1 MHAMPPLIPPER
13 LIDWTG
19 ERCVPWADD
28 RRVIYE
34 HLHRYVFAAELAAGR
49 NVLDLGSGEGYGA
62 AILAQVANSVTG
74 IEIDADSVEHARR
87 RYRAANLE
95 FMCGSVLDLEH
106 RHDASFDLIVCFEM
120 IEHIGEQ
127 DSLVASARRLL
138 KSDGLFLVST
148 PDREIYSEASDYHN
162 PFHVKEMNRREFEDL
177 LSEQF
182 EHVALWTQSVVVGS
196 ILRSLGPELGQLDHG
211 AGIGLVEG
219 EWQQQPVAPP
229 PYLLAIASNRRL
241 PVLPTVS
248 ILHDGGALAQLS
260 SSSLEPWAGSEAPP
274 GLYEL
279 WDEDRLRRQ
288 VGIYESAIAVETEA
302 RRRAQLEVSEGERAQ
317 RELRSLLEDRDA
329 EIERL
334 KGRLGEIERSRAW
347 HMVTRY
353 RRLRELSRTAR
364 RHGSIEE

>member
-34 HLHRYVFAAELAAGR
+34 HLHRYVLAAELAPGQ

-62 AILAQVANSVTG
+62 AILAHVANTVTG

-95 FMCGSVLDLEH
+95 FMCRSVLDLEYLD
-106 RHDASFDLIVCFEM
+106 DASFDLIVCFEM

-127 DSLVASARRLL
+127 DLLVASARRLL
-138 KSDGLFLVST
+138 KTDGLFVVST
-148 PDREIYSEASDYHN
+148 PDREIYSEATDYHN
-162 PFHVKEMNRREFEDL
+162 PFHVKEMNRQEFEDL
-177 LSEQF
+177 LGRHF

-196 ILRSLGPELGQLDHG
+196 ILRSVGPELGQLDHG
-211 AGIGLVEG
+211 AGVGLVEG
-219 EWQQQPVAPP
+219 EWQQEPVAPP
-229 PYLLAIASNRRL
+229 PYLLAVASNRPL
-241 PVLPTVS
+241 PVPPTVS

-260 SSSLEPWAGSEAPP
+260 TSCEPWAGSEEVPR
-274 GLYEL
+274 LYEL

-288 VGIYESAIAVETEA
+288 VAIYEAAIAEETEA
-302 RRRAQLEVSEGERAQ
+302 RRRAQLEAAEAERARQ
-317 RELRSLLEDRDA
+317 ELGDSLEARDA
-329 EIERL
+329 ELDRL
-334 KGRLGEIERSRAW
+334 EARLSEIERSRAW

-353 RRLRELSRTAR
+353 RRLRELPRAGR
-364 RHGSIEE
+364 RRGSTEE